1 MRTRADMRI
10 SAVVWLALGVI
21 GSAAAAQQGSV
32 TGKVTDEADGRP
44 LAGARVQGVTQQVS
58 ALTNQSGQYTI
69 RGVTPGT
76 QTLRVFALGYA
87 SQTRSVT
94 ISGGAPTTIDWALK
108 ATPFQ
113 LETIDRGR

>member
-1 MRTRADMRI
+1 MRARADMRRG
-10 SAVVWLALGVI
+10 AVVWLALGVI

-58 ALTNQSGQYTI
+58 ATTNQSGQYTI

-76 QTLRVFALGYA
+76 HTPRIFAPGHGGHG
-87 SQTRSVT
+87 
-94 ISGGAPTTIDWALK
+94 GGAAGPPRARQYRRQD
-108 ATPFQ
+108 
-113 LETIDRGR
+113 